1 MKREKIESMHELER
15 PPQIDNRIDLFN
27 RKKTISS
34 DFDLVIFSNNNL
46 LYQNATKGMLLKS
59 EEPDVDE
66 FVQMTQD
73 LRQEQVQREAV
84 RDAYGDLKLK
94 SM

>member
-1 MKREKIESMHELER
+1 MHELER

-59 EEPDVDE
+59 EKPDVDE

-73 LRQEQVQREAV
+73 LRQE
-84 RDAYGDLKLK
+84 
-94 SM
+94 